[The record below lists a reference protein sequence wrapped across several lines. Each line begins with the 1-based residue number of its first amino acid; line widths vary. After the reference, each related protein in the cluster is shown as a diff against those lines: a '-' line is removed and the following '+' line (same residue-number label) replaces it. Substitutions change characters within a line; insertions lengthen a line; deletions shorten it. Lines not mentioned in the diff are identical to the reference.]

1 MSPYTPQR
9 LDLRA
14 ATGVQA
20 ARVHLPEYCAA
31 SGIPSKPTPS
41 AEIGHLVEAKSWT
54 LVSDQVL
61 ADVLATAILAMRH
74 LASVGGLKCDRNESA
89 FRYRRWR
96 NAGLSC
102 IILRQANGT
111 LGGYVA
117 VAPSHPLWGFAY
129 DAIPV
134 GLDIMAHC
142 GLDYSESC
150 REYERESIAICH
162 VSERRR
168 SGRSHPGGR
177 QQNTADDTWWFG
189 FGCDK
194 PGDLVPGGYKPP
206 LHREEGEVYRSID
219 YVYEET
225 RSLARS
231 LKAIEDGPA
240 SSAGVPPMLG
250 APDKDPG
257 KA

>member
-1 MSPYTPQR
+1 M
-9 LDLRA
+9 
-14 ATGVQA
+14 
-20 ARVHLPEYCAA
+20 
-31 SGIPSKPTPS
+31 PSKKPGR
-41 AEIGHLVEAKSWT
+41 AV
-54 LVSDQVL
+54 
-61 ADVLATAILAMRH
+61 
-74 LASVGGLKCDRNESA
+74 ASVKSNTNLAKPDQRFAIGDTEIHPLQLYRNPERHPGGAGPWSDEPDKIAWVDAET
-89 FRYRRWR
+89 
-96 NAGLSC
+96 GLSC

-129 DAIPV
+129 DAIPA
-134 GLDIMAHC
+134 GLDITAHC

-150 REYERESIAICH
+150 REYEREAIAICH

-194 PGDLVPGGYKPP
+194 PGDLVPDGYKPP

-225 RSLARS
+225 HSLARS
-231 LKAIEDGPA
+231 LKAIEDGPT
-240 SSAGVPPMLG
+240 SSAGVPLMLG
-250 APDKDPG
+250 APDKDTG

>member
-1 MSPYTPQR
+1 MRRKKPG
-9 LDLRA
+9 RA
-14 ATGVQA
+14 LVPVKSNANLAKPEQHFAIGDTGIYPLQLYRNSERHPRGAGPWHDEPDKLAWVD
-20 ARVHLPEYCAA
+20 
-31 SGIPSKPTPS
+31 
-41 AEIGHLVEAKSWT
+41 AETS
-54 LVSDQVL
+54 
-61 ADVLATAILAMRH
+61 
-74 LASVGGLKCDRNESA
+74 
-89 FRYRRWR
+89 
-96 NAGLSC
+96 LSC

-117 VAPSHPLWGFAY
+117 VAPSHPLWGFDH
-129 DAIPV
+129 DAIPAS
-134 GLDIMAHC
+134 LDITAHR

-168 SGRSHPGGR
+168 SRRSHPGGR
-177 QQNTADDTWWFG
+177 QQNTVDDTWWFG

-194 PGDLVPGGYKPP
+194 PGDLVPDGYKPP

-231 LKAIEDGPA
+231 LKAIENGSA
-240 SSAGVPPMLG
+240 SSNGVPLMLG
-250 APDKDPG
+250 APDKDSG
-257 KA
+257 KV